1 MTVPT
6 FFHQQYQN
14 EKKVY
19 QYQYQ
24 YDGSG
29 VWRCD
34 RACEIP
40 ILEVVCG

>member
-29 VWRCD
+29 V
-34 RACEIP
+34 
-40 ILEVVCG
+40 